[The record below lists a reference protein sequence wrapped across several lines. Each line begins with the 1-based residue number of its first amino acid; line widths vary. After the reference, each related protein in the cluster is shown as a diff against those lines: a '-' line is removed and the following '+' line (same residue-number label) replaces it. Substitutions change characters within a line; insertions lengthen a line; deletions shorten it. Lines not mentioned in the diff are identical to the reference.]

1 MCDEGLRG
9 AVDKER
15 VKAVVVQWC
24 GAMVVLV
31 GGNSFILVE
40 ALRALLSSH
49 RVSRTAGTALLDDG
63 NRTLRFADK
72 NTRS

>member
-9 AVDKER
+9 AAEEELVE
-15 VKAVVVQWC
+15 
-24 GAMVVLV
+24 AMVVLV
-31 GGNSFILVE
+31 GGIPFVLVE
-40 ALRALLSSH
+40 ALRALLSGH